1 MFNIGPH
8 RIEGCAVLAPM
19 AGVSD
24 LPQRDLCAQ
33 FGAAYV
39 VNEMVT
45 SDTLLWDSRKTQS
58 RLVWGQSS
66 PRIMQ
71 IAGAEPQA
79 LAEAANAAVTNG
91 AQIVDIN
98 MGCPAKKVC
107 RKAAGSALLKDE
119 DLVER
124 ILNTVVQRVTVPV
137 TLKIR
142 TGWDP
147 QNKNAVRIAKI
158 AEQAGIQ
165 ALTVHGRTRACR
177 FEGSAEYT
185 TIAEVVA
192 NTRLPVIA
200 NGDIDSATKAE
211 QVLKM
216 TGASAVMIGRAAQ
229 GNPWI
234 FDDIH
239 QYLSTGLL
247 PVTRSIEEVGTTLS
261 THIRRIHEFYGP
273 YLGPRISRKHFA
285 WYIQKQFS
293 AFDERTLYDARQCF
307 NTLKTQQEQLTAVYR
322 LVDRLQQLEDQAA

>member
-1 MFNIGPH
+1 MFNIGPY
-8 RIEGCAVLAPM
+8 RIEGCAALAPM

-45 SDTLLWDSRKTQS
+45 ADTSLWDSRKTQS

-71 IAGAEPQA
+71 IAGAEPEA
-79 LAEAANAAVTNG
+79 LAEAAAAAIANG

-119 DLVER
+119 ALVER
-124 ILNTVVQRVTVPV
+124 ILNTVVQSVTVPV

-142 TGWDP
+142 TGWDL
-147 QNKNAVRIAKI
+147 QNKNALRIAKI
-158 AEQAGIQ
+158 AEHAGVQ

-192 NTRLPVIA
+192 NTTLPVIA
-200 NGDIDSATKAE
+200 NGDIDSATKAAE
-211 QVLKM
+211 VLKM

-229 GNPWI
+229 GNPWM
-234 FDDIH
+234 FTDIR
-239 QYLSTGLL
+239 QYLSTGIR
-247 PVTRSIEEVGTTLS
+247 PAAPSVEEVGTVLS
-261 THIRRIHEFYGP
+261 AHIQRLHEFYGP
-273 YLGPRISRKHFA
+273 HLGPRISRKHFA
-285 WYIQKQFS
+285 WYTQKQFS
-293 AFDERTLYDARQCF
+293 AFDVRTLYDARQCF
-307 NTLKTQQEQLTAVYR
+307 NTLDTQQEQLTAVYR